1 MEMLM
6 KALGDDG
13 LDEFDKAQLDL
24 ALGGEGDWETD
35 HKGDG
40 DDEASE
46 EDVEGGLSSGE
57 KMDDTH
63 GEDQETD
70 DEEGEKLRPVDGNV
84 EQRDEQDI
92 ALDDVESVDDDA
104 VPRQKI
110 EIDNEVA
117 LERIRET
124 IQLGPSLP
132 WTETLT
138 LLYPQTINVDVDD
151 DLNRELSFYKQALH
165 SANEARALAA
175 KLKFPFTRP
184 ADYFAEMVKS
194 DLHMERIRQRL
205 LDESAT
211 IQKSELKR
219 KEREG
224 KKFGKQVQVEKL
236 KEREK
241 SKKDMEEKLKSLKRK
256 RKDVL
261 DNMQGEDDA
270 FDIAVEDAISDRPAK
285 RGRGGGRGITRE
297 VRNRKYGF
305 GGAGRRSKQNTE
317 ESTDNF
323 GTDSRGGRRGSVRS
337 RRGGARGG
345 MRGRANQRPGKARRI
360 AARSKT

>member
-1 MEMLM
+1 MPAMFKASKFGSKPKSRTNDTVSTTKTSVNPTQPLSSSEDDDSDSDNEGIDEEGMEMLM

-110 EIDNEVA
+110 EIDNEVC
-117 LERIRET
+117 I
-124 IQLGPSLP
+124 
-132 WTETLT
+132 
-138 LLYPQTINVDVDD
+138 
-151 DLNRELSFYKQALH
+151 F
-165 SANEARALAA
+165 
-175 KLKFPFTRP
+175 FPH
-184 ADYFAEMVKS
+184 V
-194 DLHMERIRQRL
+194 HI
-205 LDESAT
+205 
-211 IQKSELKR
+211 
-219 KEREG
+219 
-224 KKFGKQVQVEKL
+224 
-236 KEREK
+236 
-241 SKKDMEEKLKSLKRK
+241 
-256 RKDVL
+256 
-261 DNMQGEDDA
+261 
-270 FDIAVEDAISDRPAK
+270 
-285 RGRGGGRGITRE
+285 
-297 VRNRKYGF
+297 
-305 GGAGRRSKQNTE
+305 GAHT
-317 ESTDNF
+317 
-323 GTDSRGGRRGSVRS
+323 
-337 RRGGARGG
+337 
-345 MRGRANQRPGKARRI
+345 
-360 AARSKT
+360 